1 MISVLLYTLLFYF
14 LYNFIVKFALPV
26 YRTTR
31 EVKRQFSNMKQQG
44 QQNTAGSASATPPP
58 SATAKTSKPPAGEYI
73 DFEEVK

>member
-1 MISVLLYTLLFYF
+1 MISVILYTLLFYF

-44 QQNTAGSASATPPP
+44 QQNTAGNASATPPP
-58 SATAKTSKPPAGEYI
+58 SATAKTSKHPQANI
-73 DFEEVK
+73 LTLKK